1 MFEESVE
8 GFIVRWRGYANPAK
22 LYSHI
27 EGSPLLECHIE
38 GHILNVF
45 ERTNPYAS
53 LPGNIQLIVN
63 PTAQRVDKPDDLS
76 KKLEVTGIS
85 QVHACGL
92 VLVRNEQTVVID
104 AGFPLVVSVFDP
116 LPDDVAAGD
125 WLEFQSLNPIHGF
138 VLSATKRASAT
149 VSDEDI

>member
-8 GFIVRWRGYANPAK
+8 GFIARWRGYANLAK

-27 EGSPLLECHIE
+27 EGSPLLECSIE

-63 PTAQRVDKPDDLS
+63 PTAQQVHKPKNSDKR
-76 KKLEVTGIS
+76 LEVIGIS

-92 VLVRNEQTVVID
+92 VLVRNEQTIVID

-125 WLEFQSLNPIHGF
+125 WLEFESLNPIHGF
-138 VLSATKRASAT
+138 ILPAAKRTSQTASE
-149 VSDEDI
+149 EDI